1 VIETERLLLRMPEPE
16 DAEAIY
22 RHLSDPEVMRWIGIN
37 GQIGTYEKAVERESL
52 WRRNW
57 ELDGF
62 GHFIVVRRD
71 TGEAIGRVGLLCWD
85 PQTWM
90 NGTRSEIGDQAEVEL
105 GWTLERAAWGHGFA
119 TEAATAARDWALHE
133 VRPRRLISLIHPDN
147 VRSIRVA
154 EKIGEEYERD
164 IVMHH
169 GGAAQLWSLPS
180 RP

>member
-1 VIETERLLLRMPEPE
+1 MIETERLLLRRPESE
-16 DAEAIY
+16 DADAIY
-22 RHLSDPEVMRWIGIN
+22 RHLSDPEVMRWIGID
-37 GQIGTYEKAVERESL
+37 GRTGTYDNAVERALL

-85 PQTWM
+85 PETWK
-90 NGTRSEIGDQAEVEL
+90 NGTRSEIGDHAEVEL

-119 TEAATAARDWALHE
+119 TEAAIAVRDWALRE
-133 VRPRRLISLIHPDN
+133 VEPQRLISLIHPQN
-147 VRSIRVA
+147 TRSIRVA
-154 EKIGEEYERD
+154 QKIGEHHRHD

-169 GGAAQLWSLPS
+169 GATVGLWELASP
-180 RP
+180 